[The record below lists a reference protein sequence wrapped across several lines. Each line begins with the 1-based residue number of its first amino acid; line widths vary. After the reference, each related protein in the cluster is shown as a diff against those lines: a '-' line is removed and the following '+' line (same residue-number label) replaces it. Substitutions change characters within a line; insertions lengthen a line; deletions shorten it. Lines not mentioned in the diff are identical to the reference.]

1 MKNYMEKK
9 IELSTRA
16 ITEFGN
22 IVPQNANCAL
32 MDNKWRM
39 LQRKDE

>member
-22 IVPQNANCAL
+22 IVLQNVNCAL
-32 MDNKWRM
+32 MDKKWSM
-39 LQRKDE
+39 FQKKEE